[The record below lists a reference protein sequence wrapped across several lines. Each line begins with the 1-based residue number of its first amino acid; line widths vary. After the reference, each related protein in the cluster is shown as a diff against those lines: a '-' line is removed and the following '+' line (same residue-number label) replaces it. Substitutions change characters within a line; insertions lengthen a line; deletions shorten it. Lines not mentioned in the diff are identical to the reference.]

1 MISIFN
7 QQIKQSIPEDL
18 VKQAIHFVLEK
29 EHSQPD
35 EMGVIFVDTEE
46 ICKLHEQ
53 FFNDP
58 SPTDCITI
66 PIDADKENGFQ
77 YLGDIYICTDTAS
90 QTCSEHNLTYE
101 QELTLYVIHATL
113 HLLGYDDIDPED
125 KALMKSKEK
134 TYFDELFKQP

>member
-7 QQIKQSIPEDL
+7 QQTKHPIPEKL
-18 VKQAIHFVLEK
+18 IKEAIHCVLEK
-29 EHSQPD
+29 ENSHPD
-35 EMGVIFVDTEE
+35 EMSVIFVDTDE
-46 ICKLHEQ
+46 ICKLHDQ

-66 PIDADKENGFQ
+66 PIDEDKESGFQ

-90 QTCSEHNLTYE
+90 QTCSEHNLSYE

-134 TYFDELFKQP
+134 AYFDELFKRP